1 VLPRNHQTVFE
12 NYSEY
17 GIPVKRA
24 HVEKD
29 IFAARQLDYW
39 YTELESRNRIKEI
52 ENPRHHIEAFKN
64 SARSCDEVL
73 TKLLDARRLMGAIR
87 LHLGYV

>member
-1 VLPRNHQTVFE
+1 VFSFKHQTVFE

-52 ENPRHHIEAFKN
+52 ENPR
-64 SARSCDEVL
+64 
-73 TKLLDARRLMGAIR
+73 
-87 LHLGYV
+87 